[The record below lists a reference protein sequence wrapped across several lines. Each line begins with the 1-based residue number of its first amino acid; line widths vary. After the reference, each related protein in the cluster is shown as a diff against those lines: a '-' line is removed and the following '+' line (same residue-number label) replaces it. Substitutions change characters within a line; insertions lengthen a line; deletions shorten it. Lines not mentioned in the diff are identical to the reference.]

1 MDYTESFLE
10 EYLESFDRLKRKDR
24 LQSSLP
30 LPTMSEIKNLTV
42 SLMALFFPG
51 QRETMDK
58 AVLKLAVSESYHK
71 ASSILMDAAF
81 KAIRYE
87 SPDKSQDLCLEEAEG
102 YIKHLTAKLPE
113 IRRLLKLDAEAGFD
127 GDPAARSV
135 HEVIL
140 CYPALHAIT
149 VHRVAHELFREGLPI
164 IPRMMNEI
172 AHSQTGIDIHPGA
185 EIGESFFIDHGT
197 GVVIGET
204 TVIGKHVKLYQGVT
218 LGALSIPKK
227 DTLSGAETKKRHPTI
242 EDNVTIYAGSTILGD
257 ITIGHDT
264 IIASN
269 AWIKE
274 SIPAES
280 MVITARPEIKVR
292 PIRREE

>member
-1 MDYTESFLE
+1 MEYSETFITK
-10 EYLESFDRLKRKDR
+10 YLESFDRLKRKDR

-30 LPTMSEIKNLTV
+30 LPTMKDIKNLTTA
-42 SLMALFFPG
+42 LMALFFPG
-51 QRETMDK
+51 QRETMDE
-58 AVLKLAVSESYHK
+58 AVLKLAISESYHK
-71 ASSILMDAAF
+71 ATSILRDAAF

-87 SPDKSQDLCLEEAEG
+87 NPEKSQDNCLEEAEA
-102 YIKHLTAKLPE
+102 YIKMLTERLPE
-113 IRRLLKLDAEAGFD
+113 IRRMLKLDAEAGFA

-140 CYPALHAIT
+140 CYPALHT
-149 VHRVAHELFREGLPI
+149 LSVHRVAHELFKEGLPI

-185 EIGESFFIDHGT
+185 EIGKSFFIDHGT

-204 TVIGKHVKLYQGVT
+204 TVIGNNVKLYQGVT
-218 LGALSIPKK
+218 LGALSIPNRE
-227 DTLSGAETKKRHPTI
+227 TLPGEGTKKRHPTI
-242 EDNVTIYAGSTILGD
+242 EDNVTIYAGSTILGN

-274 SIPAES
+274 DIPAES

-292 PIRREE
+292 PIRRN